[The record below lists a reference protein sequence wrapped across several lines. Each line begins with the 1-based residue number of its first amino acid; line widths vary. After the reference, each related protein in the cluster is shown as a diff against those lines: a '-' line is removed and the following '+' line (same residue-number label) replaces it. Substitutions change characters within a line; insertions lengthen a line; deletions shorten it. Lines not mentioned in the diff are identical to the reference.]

1 MRSSSKNALAKAAEA
16 FRASGPAGMLAIAW
30 TAMPAILGFVLLAK
44 LGPVSEWLTAQGY
57 LGILIY
63 MAVFAVTAGFG
74 LLPTYA
80 QAILGGWVF
89 GTAIG
94 IPAALVGFTVAAAI
108 GWSLARMISGSRVE
122 HLLRKH
128 RKADAIRK
136 ALIGRSTLRTFGI
149 ITLIR
154 IPPNSPF
161 ALTNLLI
168 AACGVRL
175 GMCIL
180 ATAIGMLPRTAIAVV
195 FAAAAQSTGA
205 KDIQTFVKDGLGI
218 WVLICGVVVMLIVL
232 MIITSIGQKA
242 LDRITAEDSAHDPA

>member
-1 MRSSSKNALAKAAEA
+1 MAKAAEA

>member
-1 MRSSSKNALAKAAEA
+1 
-16 FRASGPAGMLAIAW
+16 
-30 TAMPAILGFVLLAK
+30 MPAILGFVLLAK